1 MCNAEYINTCM
12 FIEYSLL
19 LNMYLCNID
28 NYKIYI
34 EQVGEKNMIHD
45 HEEVILKWDMF
56 SFIVILRCNK
66 DADNLTSM

>member
-34 EQVGEKNMIHD
+34 EQVGKRIWYMIMK
-45 HEEVILKWDMF
+45 KWY
-56 SFIVILRCNK
+56 
-66 DADNLTSM
+66 